1 MTDPHH
7 RPLYQER
14 RALAHRREVA
24 DLREELAATQAVADS
39 LLEELRALDR
49 HESRLLD
56 ALADRRAVRTPP
68 PPAPDI
74 GALLHEYRRRTR

>member
-14 RALAHRREVA
+14 HALAHRREVA

-49 HESRLLD
+49 HESRLLN
-56 ALADRRAVRTPP
+56 ALAERRPDPTPP
-68 PPAPDI
+68 LQAPDI
-74 GALLHEYRRRTR
+74 RAQLHEYRRRTR